1 MVLNFAIEKN
11 TFFGYL
17 ISRFGD
23 SIFHGYLIWR
33 FQEKRNKS
41 LIEYQFFNVIVIKY
55 FTETVI
61 SLLYVKIMIYGYQ
74 YHTLIKYLEK
84 KESQIRQI
92 FNFAGTKF
100 RESDQKSQKSRNLI
114 PAKFNTFNV
123 VFPRINITLHR
134 VTS

>member
-1 MVLNFAIEKN
+1 M
-11 TFFGYL
+11 
-17 ISRFGD
+17 
-23 SIFHGYLIWR
+23 
-33 FQEKRNKS
+33 
-41 LIEYQFFNVIVIKY
+41 IVIKY
-55 FTETVI
+55 FTATAI

-123 VFPRINITLHR
+123 GFPLINITLHR